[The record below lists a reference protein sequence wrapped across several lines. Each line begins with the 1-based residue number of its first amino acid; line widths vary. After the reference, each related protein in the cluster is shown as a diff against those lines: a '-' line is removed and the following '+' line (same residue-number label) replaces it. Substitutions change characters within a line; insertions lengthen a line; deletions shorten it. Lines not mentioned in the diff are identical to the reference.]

1 MNLWVKELEPKIR
14 RFYEEEVG
22 NSADLDVFKITENN
36 ECEIQKG
43 DGSKTII
50 PRRIIDTYET
60 DENAR
65 QALLKK
71 LREFKIPES
80 I

>member
-1 MNLWVKELEPKIR
+1 MNSWVKELEPKIR

-22 NSADLDVFKITENN
+22 NSADLVIFKITENN
-36 ECEIQKG
+36 GCEIQKN
-43 DGSKTII
+43 DGSRTII
-50 PRRIIDTYET
+50 LRKTIDTYET

-71 LREFKIPES
+71 LREFKIPEL
-80 I
+80 